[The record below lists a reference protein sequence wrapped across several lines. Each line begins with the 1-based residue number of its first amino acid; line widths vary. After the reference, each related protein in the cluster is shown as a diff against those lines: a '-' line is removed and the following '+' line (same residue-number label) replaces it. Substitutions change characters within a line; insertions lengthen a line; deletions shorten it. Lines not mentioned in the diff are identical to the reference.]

1 MSEPSKM
8 LVQLTVQ
15 ELDEIIER
23 AVTRALSNNGRP
35 AEESRL
41 LTPEEACE
49 ILHVNKAWL
58 FRHSKR
64 LPFVRKLSHKNVRFD
79 EAGLKRWMA
88 ARK

>member
-1 MSEPSKM
+1 MSEPVKNPFDLLLESIRQ
-8 LVQLTVQ
+8 VVR
-15 ELDEIIER
+15 EEIQ
-23 AVTRALSNNGRP
+23 ATLSSNGRP